1 MENANLNV
9 VLEKSL
15 RSIAQKEKVRSDA
28 GRSVLPK
35 VCTNSNCVFHR
46 AEPLGTFPRETLML
60 SVHACLQQLSME
72 KQFRKKHETL
82 RTSLCFSEW
91 QVRKRPVSFPVQM
104 AWHKA
109 SCRTLRAGG
118 KQYHTYFRC

>member
-1 MENANLNV
+1 MENANLSV

-35 VCTNSNCVFHR
+35 VCANSNCVVHR
-46 AEPLGTFPRETLML
+46 AEPLGAFPRETLML
-60 SVHACLQQLSME
+60 SVHADLQQLSME

-91 QVRKRPVSFPVQM
+91 EVRKWPVSFPVQM

-109 SCRTLRAGG
+109 SC
-118 KQYHTYFRC
+118 